1 MTGDSSPA
9 IDPVSPTGLQ
19 LLFHRHGF
27 RPRRHLGQTFLIDRN
42 IVHKI
47 VGAAELRGEEP
58 VLEVGAGAGA
68 VTRVLTKRGRRV
80 VAVEIDSVLV
90 GILREMLGEEAE
102 VVEADLLELE
112 WVDLLGADK
121 DGQWH
126 VVANLPYAI
135 TGPAILKLLDG
146 AGWFRRMVLLVQQ
159 EVADRL
165 LAAPGSRSRGLL
177 TVLVEAAAAATLIGK
192 VTRTCFLP
200 QPRVDSAILAL
211 DVRRSRALPPG
222 LEDMFRR
229 VVKAAFSMRRKTLV
243 NSLSRARGLRLSKEE
258 AAEVLSQCGIDPRR
272 RAETLSVQEFVL
284 LAKAVQA
291 GREGTH

>member
-1 MTGDSSPA
+1 MTGDSSA
-9 IDPVSPTGLQ
+9 AVDPVSPTGLQ

-27 RPRRHLGQTFLIDRN
+27 RPRRRLGQTFLIDRN

-47 VGAAELRGEEP
+47 VGAAELSGGEP

-68 VTRVLTKRGRRV
+68 VTRVLMKRARRLM
-80 VAVEIDSVLV
+80 AVEIDSVLAA
-90 GILREMLGEEAE
+90 ILRETLGEEVE
-102 VVEADLLELE
+102 VVEADLLELD

-121 DGQWH
+121 GGEWH

-146 AGWFRRMVLLVQQ
+146 AGWFRRMVLMVQQ

-165 LAAPGSRSRGLL
+165 LAPPSGRSRGLL
-177 TVLVEAAAAATLIGK
+177 TVLVEAAAAVTLIGR
-192 VTRTCFLP
+192 VSRTCFLP

-211 DVRRSRALPPG
+211 DVRRSRVLPPG
-222 LEDMFRR
+222 LEDMFRC
-229 VVKAAFSMRRKTLV
+229 VVKAAFSMRRKTLT
-243 NSLSRARGLRLSKEE
+243 NSLSGARGLRLSKEE
-258 AAEVLSQCGIDPRR
+258 AAGVLSQCGIDPRR

-284 LAKAVQA
+284 VAKAVQA
-291 GREGTH
+291 GGEGTD